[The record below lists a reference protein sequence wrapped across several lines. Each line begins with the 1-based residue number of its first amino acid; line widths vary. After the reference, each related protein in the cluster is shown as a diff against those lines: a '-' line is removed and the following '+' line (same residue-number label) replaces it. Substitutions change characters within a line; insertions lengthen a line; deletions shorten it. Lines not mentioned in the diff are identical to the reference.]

1 VISEESSQQTKSP
14 IVGTLP
20 ATLYV
25 FLPDYVI
32 AVRTLMPVDWLRV
45 RSYEGVEQGRSSR
58 MVAPPQLLNRLA
70 TLGVQIMPRLKAMI
84 MMYLVS
90 VLLTFASRFWILL

>member
-1 VISEESSQQTKSP
+1 MKGSSNCAPLAWST
-14 IVGTLP
+14 
-20 ATLYV
+20 
-25 FLPDYVI
+25 
-32 AVRTLMPVDWLRV
+32 
-45 RSYEGVEQGRSSR
+45 
-58 MVAPPQLLNRLA
+58 VAQLVNRLA